1 MHKEMT
7 RRGFLESGAAAVA
20 AGKLVDGGF
29 APVSNPGVPK
39 RTTPIVP
46 VGSKSLA
53 NFRAKCVGC
62 QLCVK
67 SCPSKVLRPSRD
79 PKRFMLPEMGFEQG
93 YCHPRCSRCSKI
105 CPAGAISPVPRGEK
119 LRTHIGRAIWHK
131 DRCIAAQKGVVC
143 TACERHCPVKAIVL
157 VKGIPVVDAVK
168 CVGCGA
174 CENLCPSRPMP
185 AMTVEGC
192 AVHRV
197 DKPVTREEIVSELAN
212 PGRSRILEQV

>member
-29 APVSNPGVPK
+29 APVSNPGVPERK
-39 RTTPIVP
+39 TPVLP
-46 VGSKSLA
+46 AGATGLVA
-53 NFRAKCVGC
+53 FRKKCVAC

-67 SCPSKVLRPSRD
+67 FCPEKVLRPSRD
-79 PKRFMLPEMGFEQG
+79 PKRFLLPEMGFEHG
-93 YCHPRCSRCSKI
+93 YCRPACSRCAEV
-105 CPAGAISPVPRGEK
+105 CPAGAIVKVSREEK
-119 LRTHIGRAIWHK
+119 LHTHVGRAIWHK

-143 TACERHCPVKAIVL
+143 TTCERHCPVKAIVL
-157 VKGIPVVDAVK
+157 VKGVPVVDAVK
-168 CVGCGA
+168 CIGCGA

-197 DKPVTREEIVSELAN
+197 ERPVSPQEVAGELAN
-212 PGRSRILEQV
+212 PGENRIREQV